1 MSVFSR
7 SPQSARALALAA
19 TSGIAVAACGVSD
32 ASPPRATAKSDD
44 DTRAMARPD
53 PEATASPAA
62 SNVVAAPA
70 TPSLTPASSCAA
82 PSVVRLAAGDD
93 ARGLDALASC
103 SWRDPY
109 LAMCEREQPAATRC
123 GLAPYARAVDVR
135 RMLEAAVPFDA
146 ATRAHVR
153 AVAAEGRAQGRRA
166 DVFGVVGDSM
176 SIDRAFLRPFSARDG
191 NRVALSPLVREALR
205 VDGERTIVD
214 VFRGVAASREGDE
227 SVDSFRAPRAARVGA
242 LAAWATASDP
252 RGTTPVSRMIEELS
266 PAYAIVMF
274 GTNDAAN
281 RIASPEVLA
290 HDFEADLARIVDAL
304 EARGVIAILTTI
316 PKHMRD
322 KHFADCPVKGT
333 PKSNLRFVVQT
344 NAISAAVAALACER
358 HLPLIDLRWAL
369 DPLLDHGVGKDGVH
383 PSRFYKG
390 GGLLDDDGL
399 QCGYNAKNLV
409 TLRMLAD
416 VHAAAFGG
424 TEGAP

>member
-1 MSVFSR
+1 M
-7 SPQSARALALAA
+7 
-19 TSGIAVAACGVSD
+19 AACGTSE

-53 PEATASPAA
+53 AEPTASTAA
-62 SNVVAAPA
+62 STLVAAP
-70 TPSLTPASSCAA
+70 PTPAPTQGSSCAA
-82 PSVVRLAAGDD
+82 PSVVRLSAGDD

-109 LAMCEREQPAATRC
+109 LAMCEREQPAAPRC

-135 RMLEAAVPFDA
+135 RMLEAAVPLDA

-153 AVAAEGRAQGRRA
+153 AVAAVGRAQGRRA

-176 SIDRAFLRPFSARDG
+176 SIDRAFLRPFSDRDG
-191 NRVALSPLVREALR
+191 ARVALSPRVRDALR

-214 VFRGVAASREGDE
+214 VFRGVVASREGDE
-227 SVDSFRAPRAARVGA
+227 SLDSFRAPRAARVGA
-242 LAAWATASDP
+242 LAAWATTPDAH
-252 RGTTPVSRMIEELS
+252 GTTPVSRMIDELS

-281 RIASPEVLA
+281 RIAPPEVLA
-290 HDFEADLARIVDAL
+290 RDFEVDLSRIVDAL

-322 KHFADCPVKGT
+322 KRFADCPVKGT

-358 HLPLIDLRWAL
+358 HLPLIDLRWAI
-369 DPLLDHGVGKDGVH
+369 DPLLDHGVGEDGVH

-416 VHAAAFGG
+416 VRAVA
-424 TEGAP
+424 GAP